1 MMLPTRLDNPQETPA
16 EMPART
22 LRRPWSAACRG
33 LRSATRIGTFA
44 AALALAVQP
53 AAAQQQKRPKLI
65 RDVEIE
71 ALLRDYMRPVWAA
84 AGLTQQNIRVVLID
98 DPSFNAFVMD
108 GKRIFVNTGALMQSE
123 TPNEIIGVLA
133 HETGHI
139 AGGHLA
145 RMRQQ
150 MESAQTMAIA
160 AMLLAVGGVAATAG
174 SNNVG
179 GNPGGLI
186 AGPQEAIRR
195 TLLAY
200 QRGEEQ
206 AADRAAISYLAAT
219 KQSPRGMLKTF
230 ERFQNDQLFIS
241 QRVDPYVL
249 SHPMARERI
258 AALEELVAKSPYVN
272 AKDPPALQA
281 RHDMMRAKL
290 YGFTQ
295 RPDAVARRYPLSDNS
310 LPARYARAIS
320 TYRFGSVPDG
330 VRQVDGLIAEQPG
343 NPYFYELKGQALLE
357 AGRAREAVAPL
368 RKASE
373 LTGGNPL
380 VRTMLGQALVESGDK
395 SSTEEAIRELNFG
408 LQRDSSSAAGWRYLA
423 TAYGQKGDI
432 PNADLASAQSA
443 FNGGDYKLAR
453 ELASRARQKFPLGS
467 PGWLK
472 ADDIVN
478 FKPPN
483 MPVRNQ

>member
-1 MMLPTRLDNPQETPA
+1 MLPTWLDNPQGLT
-16 EMPART
+16 ARVARKA
-22 LRRPWSAACRG
+22 LRIAAHVG
-33 LRSATRIGTFA
+33 AFA
-44 AALALAVQP
+44 AALALVVQP
-53 AAAQQQKRPKLI
+53 AAAQQQKRPNII

-71 ALLRDYMRPVWAA
+71 TLLRDYMRPIWAA
-84 AGLTQQNIRVVLID
+84 AGLAQQNIRVVLIA

-150 MESAQTMAIA
+150 MESAQTVAIA
-160 AMLLAVGGVAATAG
+160 AMLLAIGGVAATAG

-179 GNPGGLI
+179 GNPAGLI
-186 AGPQEAIRR
+186 AGPQEMIRR
-195 TLLAY
+195 SLLAY

-206 AADRAAISYLAAT
+206 SADRAAVSYLTAT
-219 KQSPRGMLKTF
+219 KQSPRGMVKTF
-230 ERFQNDQLFIS
+230 ERFQNDQIFIS

-258 AALEELVAKSPYVN
+258 AALEDLAAKSPYLNV
-272 AKDPPALQA
+272 KDPPALQA

-290 YGFTQ
+290 VGFTE
-295 RPDAVARRYPLSDNS
+295 RGDAIARRYPLSDNS

-320 TYRFGSVPDG
+320 TYRFGNVQEG
-330 VRQVDGLIAEQPG
+330 VRQIDALIAEQPG

-357 AGRAREAVAPL
+357 AGRARDATAPL

-380 VRTMLGQALVESGDK
+380 IRTMLGQSLVESGDK
-395 SSTEEAIRELNFG
+395 ASTDEAIRELNFG
-408 LQRDSSSAAGWRYLA
+408 LQRDSSSSSSWRYLA

-443 FNGGDYKLAR
+443 FYGGDYKLAR
-453 ELASRARQKFPLGS
+453 ELAGRARQKFPLGS

-483 MPVRNQ
+483 MPVRSQ